1 MKHASVVAL
10 ATIRIVRAT
19 ITGPL
24 RCHRSHAAFRFS
36 SMATESA
43 LPALQFSLSPER
55 VKEEADAVV
64 AECTAR
70 LDAIAAALTSGGA
83 SACTWERVVAPL
95 AAMDRDLEPRVS
107 ALTFLKDASTDKVR
121 HVHAWLYVGGS
132 QFQAQQPTVRL
143 CWCPRAGGTRR
154 VRGGAGRAVRLRS
167 QGGYAHG
174 RVRRGPRV
182 PRDAL

>member
-1 MKHASVVAL
+1 MRHASVVAL
-10 ATIRIVRAT
+10 AAIRVVRAT
-19 ITGPL
+19 ITRPL
-24 RCHRSHAAFRFS
+24 RFHAQAAFRFS
-36 SMATESA
+36 SMATTLTEGT

-70 LDAIAAALTSGGA
+70 LDAIAAAFTSGGA

-121 HVHAWLYVGGS
+121 RVRAWLYVGGVATPRATT
-132 QFQAQQPTVRL
+132 QRPTP
-143 CWCPRAGGTRR
+143 CWCPRAGGARR
-154 VRGGAGRAVRLRS
+154 IRGGAGRAVRL
-167 QGGYAHG
+167 
-174 RVRRGPRV
+174 
-182 PRDAL
+182 